1 MRQTIPEMKVAQ
13 SCRRSRTTAMALSLV
28 ALPCAIHAQQVDSDQ
43 DTLTEV
49 VVTGSRFGGR
59 TVVESPTPIDSI
71 SAEDLTRS
79 GGTDLQS
86 MLKVAVPSF
95 STPRPSAAGVADFL
109 TPPTLRGL
117 STGQILLLVNG
128 KRRHTSSS
136 LNVGNQIGRGD
147 VAYDFNSIPA
157 GAIKRVEV
165 LRDGA
170 AAQYGADAIAG
181 VMNIVLD
188 DSLSYTVQGKAGATT
203 HGDGRHLEATA
214 GAGLALGSEG
224 FLRLTMQY
232 QDHEETDRALPDTR
246 QQYFGSG
253 GTRLPSANYG
263 SGTGLTPSSGT
274 LDPRETTIDRNM
286 WIFGEPAY
294 ENASVFLNSEI
305 PLSGAATLYGFGGY
319 NRLAGT
325 AFNFFRRA
333 GQDETVR
340 ALHPDGY
347 LPLQDIEM
355 QNFSAA
361 AGVRGDDLAGF
372 GWDLSTVYGGSSD
385 DLGYDVS
392 NNVSQGLASP
402 TSFDRGGSRFKQ
414 WTTNLDFTHT
424 LDAGGGSPLQLAF
437 GLEYRKEYYQLVAG
451 DVNSYIDGGVR
462 ILDGPNAG
470 RPAPVGG
477 QPNGGLSPAETIS
490 TQRNSAAAY
499 IELEKEFFD
508 RLLLSAALRGEDFS
522 DFGSTTDYKA
532 AARFEIVGGLALR
545 GSFGTG
551 FRAPNLAQS
560 YFNSNLIS
568 FVNGAPLRIRQI
580 AVDDPIAPLVGAS
593 ALKPEEAKNLSVG
606 LVLDAANFTA
616 TLDVYRIEIEDR
628 IALSSNF
635 QSAALT
641 ALLAANGYPDIGAVS
656 YETNAVDTTTEGVDL
671 TLTYQHDLGAAGSL
685 SATLAGNYNRTE
697 FDRIAGTPA
706 PLAALGITTPL
717 FDLSQQI
724 RFTDSM
730 PKDKV
735 ALNLSWTLNDLRV
748 SVTATRYG
756 EVAQVALTGRTP
768 AQVAALIPGY
778 DVKLVP
784 VSAASPNMDII
795 QTFSA
800 DIVTDLDV
808 SYDFGTRVTTSIG
821 VSNVFDEFPERQI
834 ASSAASVAAGTN
846 GSDNNGIF
854 PYAYIAPYGTS
865 GRFVYLKSV
874 FKF

>member
-1 MRQTIPEMKVAQ
+1 MQDSNLAVPATVAKVAALAVLATATPLQ
-13 SCRRSRTTAMALSLV
+13 SL
-28 ALPCAIHAQQVDSDQ
+28 AQDAESGNEA
-43 DTLTEV
+43 LTEI

-71 SAEDLTRS
+71 GAEELTR
-79 GGTDLQS
+79 GGATDLQS

-128 KRRHTSSS
+128 KRRHTSSQ
-136 LNVGNQIGRGD
+136 LNTSNQIGRGD
-147 VAYDFNSIPA
+147 VAYDFNAIPA
-157 GAIKRVEV
+157 AAIKRVEV

-170 AAQYGADAIAG
+170 AAQYGSDAIAG

-188 DSLSYTVQGKAGATT
+188 DSVGYVAQGKAGATT
-203 HGDGRHLEATA
+203 HSDGRHLEAAASA
-214 GAGLALGSEG
+214 GFALGDDG
-224 FLRLTMQY
+224 VFRLTMQY
-232 QDHEETDRALPDTR
+232 QDHERTDRALPDTR
-246 QQYFGSG
+246 QQYLGSN
-253 GTRLPSANYG
+253 GTRAPSANFG

-274 LDPRETTIDRNM
+274 LDPREASFDRSI
-286 WIFGEPAY
+286 WVFGEPTY
-294 ENASVFLNSEI
+294 ENASVFFNAEK
-305 PLSGAATLYGFGGY
+305 PLSDAVTFYSFGGY
-319 NRLAGT
+319 NKLEGIAY
-325 AFNFFRRA
+325 NFFRRA

-340 ALHPDGY
+340 AIHPDGY

-361 AGVRGDDLAGF
+361 VGVRGDDLAGF
-372 GWDLSTVYGGSSD
+372 GWDLSSVYGGSSD

-392 NNVSQGLASP
+392 NNVSMGLTSP

-414 WTTNLDFTHT
+414 WTTNLDLNRSFD
-424 LDAGGGSPLQLAF
+424 LGAASPLKLAF
-437 GLEYRKEYYQLVAG
+437 GLEYRKEFYKLIAG
-451 DVNSYIDGGVR
+451 DVNSYRNGGAP

-477 QPNGGLSPAETIS
+477 QPSGGLSPAEALS
-490 TQRNSAAAY
+490 TNRDSAAAY
-499 IELEKEFFD
+499 LELEQEFFD
-508 RLLLSAALRGEDFS
+508 RLLLSAALRGEDYS
-522 DFGSTTDYKA
+522 DFGSTTNYKV
-532 AARFEIVGGLALR
+532 AARFELTDNLALR
-545 GSFGTG
+545 GSYGTG

-560 YFNSNLIS
+560 YTNSTVIS

-593 ALKPEEAKNLSVG
+593 ALRPEESENLSLG
-606 LVLDAANFTA
+606 LVFEAGDFTA

-635 QSAALT
+635 QSTALT
-641 ALLAANGYPDIGAVS
+641 ALLAANGYADIAAVS
-656 YETNAVDTTTEGVDL
+656 YETNAVDTTTEGIDL
-671 TLTYQHDLGAAGSL
+671 TLTYRHDLGRAGML
-685 SATLAGNYNRTE
+685 SAMLAGNYNQTE
-697 FDRIAGTPA
+697 FDRIDGTPPA
-706 PLAALGITTPL
+706 LAALGITTPL
-717 FDLSQQI
+717 FDLSQQV
-724 RFTDSM
+724 RYTDSM

-735 ALNLSWTLNDLRV
+735 SLNLSWALNDLRV

-768 AQVAALIPGY
+768 AQVAALTPGY
-778 DVKLVP
+778 EVKLVP
-784 VSAASPNMDII
+784 VSATSPNVDII
-795 QTFSA
+795 QNFKA
-800 DIVTDLDV
+800 DIVTDLDI
-808 SYDFGTRVTTSIG
+808 SYDFGEHVTTSLG
-821 VSNVFDEFPERQI
+821 VSNVFDEFPEKQI
-834 ASSAASVAAGTN
+834 ASTAASVAAGTN
-846 GSDNNGIF
+846 GADNNGIF